1 MLRFLFAFV
10 VCCFFLPKSSLLVDA
25 AVCPS
30 ANVILPCTCSQY
42 TTNTTQLD
50 CNSLNLIDSQ
60 ASEILDAY
68 LSSPGVSPVGQLY
81 LSNNNLTRV
90 PVQVK
95 SFTQL
100 EYAILDYNSITSIES
115 GAFNASDAANPLR
128 YLFLDGNQLTKIAP
142 GAFKGCR
149 LIPEANS
156 FAEGT
161 NL

>member
-10 VCCFFLPKSSLLVDA
+10 VCCFFLPKSSVLVDA

-42 TTNTTQLD
+42 TTNTTTLN

-81 LSNNNLTRV
+81 LSNNRLLTRV

-95 SFTQL
+95 SFNQL
-100 EYAILDYNSITSIES
+100 RLAYLYSNAITSIES
-115 GAFNASDAANPLR
+115 SAFNASDAANPLQ
-128 YLFLDGNQLTKIAP
+128 YLELYGNQLTTIEP
-142 GAFKGCR
+142 GAFKGFH
-149 LIPEANS
+149 LIIFFLPS
-156 FAEGT
+156 
-161 NL
+161 